1 MKNWKQFT
9 YVAIIAIVGII
20 MGFVACDSSGN
31 NDPKTFTVTFDADNG
46 SPKTTQTVNEGSKAT
61 EPTPPVKENDVC
73 GLYLGIPADYTF
85 IGWFNG
91 NNTWDFNSPVT
102 GDITLKAKWTTPI
115 SIPIDLSEIEG
126 ANILYKTIS
135 YIKDN
140 GSDEKKYTLL
150 LDHDLECLVWIPA
163 SSVNLTIIGIGG
175 ERTIRAGD
183 DPVFVL
189 NTGCSITLGKNII
202 LNSSCLAGS
211 IYTSNAVNYITM
223 LDASKIIGE
232 VGIGSMASDGN
243 TVITMNGGVITGKA
257 WIMNA
262 QIILSG
268 NAKIGSF
275 ALRSGYGT
283 GKIIISS
290 DWSGSIGSLNLEGY
304 SIDTLKG
311 SGSTGSGFHDEVLIQ
326 AKSGYTLTQADI
338 TKFPLGNFQ
347 QEVPLNVTGLTEE
360 EPVPI
365 SNTHKL
371 ELDTINNVIKLV
383 AK

>member
-1 MKNWKQFT
+1 MKLNKYGISAMAVIT
-9 YVAIIAIVGII
+9 LVLIACG
-20 MGFVACDSSGN
+20 G

-46 SPKTTQTVNEGSKAT
+46 STPTTQTVNEGSKVT
-61 EPTPPVKENDVC
+61 EPTPPIKENDVC

-91 NNTWDFNSPVT
+91 NNTWDFNSQVT
-102 GDITLKAKWTTPI
+102 GNITLKAKWTTPI

-126 ANILYKTIS
+126 DNILYKTIS

-140 GSDEKKYTLL
+140 GSDEEKYTLL

-163 SSVNLTIIGIGG
+163 SSVNLTIIGIGS
-175 ERTIRAGD
+175 ERTISSDD
-183 DPVFVL
+183 DPIFVL
-189 NTGCSITLGKNII
+189 NTGCDITLGKNII
-202 LNSSCLAGS
+202 LNSSCIYGS
-211 IYTSNAVNYITM
+211 ILTTNAVNYITM

-243 TVITMNGGVITGKA
+243 TIITMNGGVISGKA
-257 WIMNA
+257 WIRNA

-268 NAKIGSF
+268 NTKIGSF

-283 GKIIISS
+283 GKIIISP
-290 DWSGSIGSLNLEGY
+290 DWSGSIGSLNLEGGY
-304 SIDTLKG
+304 PIDTLKG
-311 SGSTGSGFHDEVLIQ
+311 SGSTGCGFQDEVLIQ

-347 QEVPLNVTGLTEE
+347 QEENLPVGVPEE
-360 EPVPI
+360 EPVSI
-365 SNTHKL
+365 SNTHEL